1 MTSELVHEGQQNDWC
16 PNFTENVNEF
26 IQNLA
31 PNLDINI
38 CSGRIVYSGPDERVM
53 RFITCACVEPWNYS
67 SNYLRPS
74 KERRSISRM
83 IQKKSLNSQSQ
94 RLRFFDDNKC
104 IPQLEQHV
112 IFWRTQQLFLGT
124 IEIFVR
130 NILDNAGHQGLSRE
144 KTV

>member
-16 PNFTENVNEF
+16 PNFTENVNGF

-31 PNLDINI
+31 ANLDINI

-53 RFITCACVEPWNYS
+53 WFITGACVEPWNNS
-67 SNYLRPS
+67 SKYLRPS

-83 IQKKSLNSQSQ
+83 IHKKSLNSQ
-94 RLRFFDDNKC
+94 RLRFFDDNEC

-112 IFWRTQQLFLGT
+112 YVIFWRTQQLYLPPND
-124 IEIFVR
+124 R
-130 NILDNAGHQGLSRE
+130 NIRQEYPR
-144 KTV
+144 